1 MALEL
6 IGQTLTPNGID
17 MKLTRRANEYIIL
30 ANGKSLMSSRMHGS
44 EEALA
49 TLACRR
55 VRTLEQPCVLV
66 GGLGM
71 GFTLRATLDFLPP
84 DAMVI
89 VAELV
94 PAVVEWNRG
103 PLGPLAGQPLKDRR
117 VRVDVGDVAV
127 TLSSGPGRFDAVLL
141 DVDNSPAAFT
151 SSDNARLYDDRG
163 LAAAHAALKIGGVL
177 EKLPHVKSVAP
188 VITTI
193 ASAGALEIIA
203 GIDLP
208 SYESMSAGFH
218 YLEGGPFQGPN
229 DVLVDDLFAKS
240 KHARVGDTIEILNN
254 KFRICGIVERGKG
267 ARKFV
272 PLATLQDLIGAKDKA
287 TIFYLKL
294 DDPAN
299 ADAVVD
305 EIKSVPGME
314 RYVANSMASYLAM
327 MTTSNYPGLSTF
339 IKVVVGISVVIGF
352 IVIFQAMYTAV
363 MERTREIGI
372 LKSMG
377 ASKLYIVNVVL
388 RETVLLAL
396 GGIVLGIVVS
406 LAARAALAQKF
417 PLLQVVVDGGWIVRA
432 TLIAIAGAIVGA
444 LYPAFKAA
452 QKDPIDALAYE

>member
-1 MALEL
+1 MPKAAAIRRLFRAEGQKTLMNRMIVGNLVHRPLRSLISVVAVALEVTL
-6 IGQTLTPNGID
+6 ILLIVGLSLGMLQDSRTRTAGIGAD
-17 MKLTRRANEYIIL
+17 
-30 ANGKSLMSSRMHGS
+30 
-44 EEALA
+44 
-49 TLACRR
+49 
-55 VRTLEQPCVLV
+55 VLV
-66 GGLGM
+66 
-71 GFTLRATLDFLPP
+71 RPP
-84 DAMVI
+84 GSSFIGAFSGAPMPVK
-89 VAELV
+89 VGEV
-94 PAVVEWNRG
+94 
-103 PLGPLAGQPLKDRR
+103 LAR
-117 VRVDVGDVAV
+117 
-127 TLSSGPGRFDAVLL
+127 
-141 DVDNSPAAFT
+141 
-151 SSDNARLYDDRG
+151 
-163 LAAAHAALKIGGVL
+163 
-177 EKLPHVKSVAP
+177 LPHVKSVAP
-188 VITTI
+188 VITQV
-193 ASAGALEIIA
+193 ASTGTLEIIA

-218 YLEGGPFQGPN
+218 YLEGGPFQGPY

-240 KHARVGDTIEILNN
+240 NHARVGDTVEILNN
-254 KFRICGIVERGKG
+254 KFRISGIVERGKG
-267 ARKFV
+267 ARKFI
-272 PLATLQDLIGAKDKA
+272 PLSTLQDLIGAKDKA

-305 EIKSVPGME
+305 EIKRVPGME
-314 RYVANSMASYLAM
+314 RHVATSMASYLAM

-339 IKVVVGISVVIGF
+339 IHVVVGISVVIGF

-406 LAARAALAQKF
+406 LAARAALAQRF
-417 PLLQVVVDGGWIVRA
+417 PLLQVVVAGGWIVRA
-432 TLIAIAGAIVGA
+432 TLIAIAGAIAGA

>member
-1 MALEL
+1 
-6 IGQTLTPNGID
+6 
-17 MKLTRRANEYIIL
+17 
-30 ANGKSLMSSRMHGS
+30 
-44 EEALA
+44 
-49 TLACRR
+49 
-55 VRTLEQPCVLV
+55 
-66 GGLGM
+66 
-71 GFTLRATLDFLPP
+71 
-84 DAMVI
+84 
-89 VAELV
+89 
-94 PAVVEWNRG
+94 
-103 PLGPLAGQPLKDRR
+103 
-117 VRVDVGDVAV
+117 
-127 TLSSGPGRFDAVLL
+127 
-141 DVDNSPAAFT
+141 
-151 SSDNARLYDDRG
+151 
-163 LAAAHAALKIGGVL
+163 
-177 EKLPHVKSVAP
+177 
-188 VITTI
+188 
-193 ASAGALEIIA
+193 
-203 GIDLP
+203 
-208 SYESMSAGFH
+208 MSAGFH

-229 DVLVDDLFAKS
+229 DVLIDDLFAKS

-272 PLATLQDLIGAKDKA
+272 PLSTLQDLIGAKDKA

-299 ADAVVD
+299 ADVVVD

-339 IKVVVGISVVIGF
+339 INVVVGISVVIGF

-396 GGIVLGIVVS
+396 GGIALGIVVS
-406 LAARAALAQKF
+406 LAARAALAQRF
-417 PLLQVVVDGGWIVRA
+417 PLLQVVVDGGWIVYA

>member
-1 MALEL
+1 MPKAAAIRRLFRAEGQKTLMNRMIVGNLVHRPLRSLISVVAVALEVTL
-6 IGQTLTPNGID
+6 ILLIVGLSLGMLQDSRTRTAGIGAD
-17 MKLTRRANEYIIL
+17 
-30 ANGKSLMSSRMHGS
+30 
-44 EEALA
+44 
-49 TLACRR
+49 
-55 VRTLEQPCVLV
+55 VLV
-66 GGLGM
+66 
-71 GFTLRATLDFLPP
+71 RPP
-84 DAMVI
+84 GSSFIGAFSGAPMPV
-89 VAELV
+89 
-94 PAVVEWNRG
+94 
-103 PLGPLAGQPLKDRR
+103 K
-117 VRVDVGDVAV
+117 VGDV
-127 TLSSGPGRFDAVLL
+127 L
-141 DVDNSPAAFT
+141 
-151 SSDNARLYDDRG
+151 AR
-163 LAAAHAALKIGGVL
+163 
-177 EKLPHVKSVAP
+177 LPHVKSVAP
-188 VITTI
+188 VITQV
-193 ASAGALEIIA
+193 ASTGTLEIIA

-218 YLEGGPFQGPN
+218 YLEGGPFQGPY

-240 KHARVGDTIEILNN
+240 NHARVGDTVEILNH
-254 KFRICGIVERGKG
+254 KFRISGIVERGKG
-267 ARKFV
+267 ARKFI
-272 PLATLQDLIGAKDKA
+272 PLSTLQDLIGAKDKA

-305 EIKSVPGME
+305 EIKHVPGME
-314 RYVANSMASYLAM
+314 RHVATSMASYLAM

-339 IKVVVGISVVIGF
+339 IDVVVGISVVIGF

-406 LAARAALAQKF
+406 LAARAALAQRF
-417 PLLQVVVDGGWIVRA
+417 PLLQVVVAGGWIVRA
-432 TLIAIAGAIVGA
+432 TLIAIAGAIAGA